1 MAIATGTAMLIS
13 AGVGLAATGV
23 TTAMSFGQAKK
34 QRRKQMEAEAAAK
47 EKMKK
52 ARQKLEV
59 NFADALSIQ
68 KEPYERQ
75 REALLSAGS
84 QALEAGVESERG
96 GGATAGRIL
105 AAQNEGQGKVRDAM
119 NADMQEIEKF
129 QVEEDSRLRDI
140 GVQLDLGEVEG
151 AQKAAAVAEQ
161 KANIAN
167 QQGAQGVMNFVKQGV
182 AMLPQDFSNVKT
194 VTPENNQIPPPGGF
208 AVGQGPISSGLNIQ
222 NGLNLQPP
230 SLFGQQQGSSLF
242 QPVQGINLS
251 GQPKQPFTLD
261 PNLYPNLYQMQQ
273 QGIYGT
279 PNPFNIK

>member
-1 MAIATGTAMLIS
+1 MGVATSTAMLIS

-23 TTAMSFGQAKK
+23 STAMSFGQAKK

-47 EKMKK
+47 EKMNK
-52 ARQKLEV
+52 ARKKLEV

-96 GGATAGRIL
+96 GAATAGRVL

-119 NADMQEIEKF
+119 NTDMQQIEQFK
-129 QVEEDSRLRDI
+129 VEEDSRLRDI
-140 GVQLDLGEVEG
+140 GVQLDLSEVEG

-167 QQGAQGVMNFVKQGV
+167 QQGVQGALSFVKQGV
-182 AMLPQDFSNVKT
+182 GMLGQDFSGVKDI
-194 VTPENNQIPPPGGF
+194 TPENNTVPPIGGTTTPTGAF
-208 AVGQGPISSGLNIQ
+208 NPSLQSGLQ
-222 NGLNLQPP
+222 LNTP
-230 SLFGQQQGSSLF
+230 SIFGQAQGSSLF
-242 QPVQGINLS
+242 QQGVQPQL
-251 GQPKQPFTLD
+251 PFQLD
-261 PNLYPNLYQMQQ
+261 PNLYPNLYKFQQ

>member
-13 AGVGLAATGV
+13 AGVGLASTGIS
-23 TTAMSFGQAKK
+23 AGLSFGQAKK

-47 EKMKK
+47 EKMNK
-52 ARQKLEV
+52 ARKKLEV
-59 NFADALSIQ
+59 NFADALSVQ

-96 GGATAGRIL
+96 GAATAGRVL

-119 NADMQEIEKF
+119 NADMQQIEQFK
-129 QVEEDSRLRDI
+129 VEEDSRLRDI
-140 GVQLDLGEVEG
+140 GVQLDLSEVEG

-167 QQGAQGVMNFVKQGV
+167 QQGAQGVLNFVKQGV
-182 AMLPQDFSNVKT
+182 AMLPQDFSGVKT
-194 VTPENNQIPPPGGF
+194 VTPENNTVPP
-208 AVGQGPISSGLNIQ
+208 VGSTIMSTGVTLNPALQ
-222 NGLNLQPP
+222 TGLNLQAPN
-230 SLFGQQQGSSLF
+230 LFGNQPTVGFNGLQQQQPQTPF
-242 QPVQGINLS
+242 Q
-251 GQPKQPFTLD
+251 LD
-261 PNLYPNLYQMQQ
+261 PNLYPNLYNLQQ

-279 PNPFNIK
+279 PNPFNIN

>member
-1 MAIATGTAMLIS
+1 MAVATGTAMLIS
-13 AGVGLAATGV
+13 AGVGLASTGIS
-23 TTAMSFGQAKK
+23 AGLSFGHAKK

-47 EKMKK
+47 EKMNK
-52 ARQKLEV
+52 ARKKLEV

-96 GGATAGRIL
+96 GAATAGRVL

-119 NADMQEIEKF
+119 NTDMQQIEQFK
-129 QVEEDSRLRDI
+129 VEEDSRLRDI
-140 GVQLDLGEVEG
+140 GVQLDLSEVEG

-167 QQGAQGVMNFVKQGV
+167 QQGAQGVLNFVKQGV
-182 AMLPQDFSNVKT
+182 AMLPQDFSGVKT
-194 VTPENNQIPPPGGF
+194 VTPENNTVPPIGSTTMSTG
-208 AVGQGPISSGLNIQ
+208 VTLNPALQ
-222 NGLNLQPP
+222 TGLNLQAPN
-230 SLFGQQQGSSLF
+230 LFGNQPMVGFNGLQQQPKPPF
-242 QPVQGINLS
+242 Q
-251 GQPKQPFTLD
+251 LD
-261 PNLYPNLYQMQQ
+261 PNLYPNLYNLQQ
-273 QGIYGT
+273 QGLYGT